1 MEILGMQAAIAP
13 GLHHFIA
20 ITWSGSSSPT
30 VTTAVCGSSCS
41 SRQCRPPL
49 VLPRI
54 VSVPKCHL
62 FASALERQ
70 QTFCGCSSSS
80 SAGNGLARVYSHAQ
94 HFASSR
100 GGRELARAE
109 SLVDFSGIRHGP
121 VSVEVELVCRV
132 IHCIKYSRRRRPV
145 AMSSLS
151 NGNGIVSSGEGNLDL
166 ELELLRFIQQSS
178 KPDAF
183 PSRQDLISAGRA
195 DLARAIDQEGGW
207 LVAGWDEEET
217 SSLDLSGGSLTDGK
231 GSAAVQREKGSSP
244 KRSTRKLKARSVKR
258 SSSTARKSSRM
269 AAMETDE
276 RTHQIEGLVNGTNVV
291 RDVVNAVDHKDARK
305 AENGRTTVDTDGE
318 SFEDFSILERADL
331 SYNGNSAVHQRKP
344 LSGPSNDDLQ
354 VLERLESLLSFTD
367 ELKLKRP
374 LKGYTWGSDSTR
386 NDFVN
391 GTIETA
397 TPSTVFKE
405 NSSQTESKVEMPV
418 ENSPLEAKDVTVDV
432 GTRPQRKR
440 RPRKKGR
447 AKVVKSKGLNE
458 LNGILDWA
466 LDWVHQLFD
475 RREKWMLETKSNAGE
490 NSLAASLVD
499 DSKSTEDRI
508 HTQPSKVVDT
518 RAALQSVSEEF
529 HRTGNADDEEHLRA
543 ISEFIDAEDT
553 LEFRENAIMHARN
566 ELTSTR
572 AQVAAL
578 EGNLKVEIMEAR
590 KILDETIREVERT
603 KSISQHLRTARIVW
617 PNPAN
622 EVYLTGSF
630 NGWNS
635 QVKLEKSS
643 AGVFTCSLP
652 LYPGKYEIKFV
663 VDGSWRVDTQR
674 PIVYVGG
681 FENNVLTV
689 S

>member
-1 MEILGMQAAIAP
+1 MEILRMQAAIAP
-13 GLHHFIA
+13 GLHHFLA

-30 VTTAVCGSSCS
+30 ATTAVSGSSCS
-41 SRQCRPPL
+41 SRQCWPPL

-54 VSVPKCHL
+54 VSVPKCHS

-94 HFASSR
+94 HLASSR

-109 SLVDFSGIRHGP
+109 SRGDFSGIRHRP

-132 IHCIKYSRRRRPV
+132 IHCVKYSRRRRPV

-166 ELELLRFIQQSS
+166 ELVLLRFMQQSS

-207 LVAGWDEEET
+207 LVTGWDEEET

-231 GSAAVQREKGSSP
+231 GSAAVQREKGSAP
-244 KRSTRKLKARSVKR
+244 KRSTRKLKAHSVKR

-276 RTHQIEGLVNGTNVV
+276 RTHQIEGLVNRTNVV

-344 LSGPSNDDLQ
+344 LSRPSNDDLQ

-397 TPSTVFKE
+397 TPSRVLNE

-418 ENSPLEAKDVTVDV
+418 ENSPLEAKDAIVDV
-432 GTRPQRKR
+432 GTPPQRKR

-458 LNGILDWA
+458 LIGILDWV
-466 LDWVHQLFD
+466 LQLFD
-475 RREKWMLETKSNAGE
+475 RREKWMLETRSNAGK

-499 DSKSTEDRI
+499 DSKSTENRI
-508 HTQPSKVVDT
+508 HTQPTKVVDT
-518 RAALQSVSEEF
+518 RAALQPVCEEF
-529 HRTGNADDEEHLRA
+529 HRTGNADDEERLQA

-566 ELTSTR
+566 ELNATR

-590 KILDETIREVERT
+590 KILDEKIREVERR
-603 KSISQHLRTARIVW
+603 KSISQRLRTARIVW